1 MLKQHALWEWKVNLM
16 LVSRNSENSWL
27 SGIVAFSA
35 RATDSLWI
43 CISALFHGHTKM
55 FGLGYLYE
63 PEGSS
68 NSARVCMGSPGQ
80 SDFYQAGCRNS
91 SAREKS
97 LRHVTSFKAHSRLI
111 TMALDH
117 FLTFCWPIERSAG
130 PTLSHAH
137 SSSILLLLLSNPWL
151 PLQQPQSHRM
161 NGAAWGMWTQREEC
175 HFAECYPP
183 NQWMCAHTHTHTGAP
198 HKSRHV

>member
-1 MLKQHALWEWKVNLM
+1 M
-16 LVSRNSENSWL
+16 
-27 SGIVAFSA
+27 
-35 RATDSLWI
+35 
-43 CISALFHGHTKM
+43 
-55 FGLGYLYE
+55 
-63 PEGSS
+63 
-68 NSARVCMGSPGQ
+68 CMGSPVQ
-80 SDFYQAGCRNS
+80 SNFYQAGWWNS
-91 SAREKS
+91 SAGEKS
-97 LRHVTSFKAHSRLI
+97 QGHVMSFKAHSCLI

-161 NGAAWGMWTQREEC
+161 NGAAWGMWTQKEEC

-183 NQWMCAHTHTHTGAP
+183 PPPPIPNQWTCAHTQHTHTQKHPTSPGMF
-198 HKSRHV
+198 KRRG